1 MDQSS
6 RNKKKKGNSL
16 GNVIS
21 IIIFVAIFS
30 QFFSPALIQNII
42 QSVSQF
48 VGQTTGLQI
57 GTSLGSWI
65 PILIIGFIVLSIVWS
80 VVTAI
85 GRNLGRNSEM
95 PSPMSTTTV
104 SRPTSSGQSASYNN
118 PSPSGKL
125 GSSTY
130 NTSTMNNAARQQQF
144 PPGVHLGQ
152 ADPNAAFS
160 SYSRLPRGINME
172 IPRGVNMEQVSKA
185 ATPNRYKT
193 PGFEPVIDGKI
204 LGYGLF
210 GLLLITGVLGFGVWL
225 AGTFTGMLP

>member
-6 RNKKKKGNSL
+6 GKKKKKGNNI

-21 IIIFVAIFS
+21 ILIFVAIFGS
-30 QFFSPALIQNII
+30 QFFSPTVIQNIT
-42 QSVSQF
+42 QGVSQF
-48 VGQTTGLQI
+48 IGQTTGFQI
-57 GTSLGSWI
+57 GTSLVSWI

-80 VVTAI
+80 VVASI
-85 GRNLGRNSEM
+85 GRNLSRNSEV
-95 PSPMSTTTV
+95 PSPMNTTTV
-104 SRPTSSGQSASYNN
+104 SSPTSSGQSTLSN
-118 PSPSGKL
+118 PSVKL

-130 NTSTMNNAARQQQF
+130 NTRTMNNAARQQQF
-144 PPGVHLGQ
+144 PPGVNLGQ
-152 ADPNAAFS
+152 SDPNAAFS

-210 GLLLITGVLGFGVWL
+210 GLLLISGVLGFGAWL
-225 AGTFTGMLP
+225 AGTFAGLLP